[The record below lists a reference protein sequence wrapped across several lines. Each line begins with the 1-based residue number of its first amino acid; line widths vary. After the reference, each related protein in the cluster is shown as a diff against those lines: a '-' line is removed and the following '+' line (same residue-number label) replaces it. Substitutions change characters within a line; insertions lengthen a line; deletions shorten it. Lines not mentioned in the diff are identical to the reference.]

1 MIDMKPL
8 KKILTLSLAI
18 ATLSATAWE
27 YVPQSP
33 KSATVI
39 FVNGKKYYVHTV
51 KSGETLYSL
60 SKQYQVSEADIRE
73 CNPIAA
79 DGLKIDQSLKI
90 PVSEAAMEDVRMDKK
105 RKKEFL
111 AHRIKAGETLYS
123 IARDYNIPVATIR
136 EDNPMINPQFL
147 KVGESLWIRRSDM
160 GSSSEKQAQA
170 EMDAY
175 AEALNNAVDDGF
187 DYYFVKPGET
197 IYSLSRRFGIS
208 EKDFA
213 ANNDVANG
221 LKAGA
226 VIRIPQSKEENLRVI
241 EANDALQ
248 NNATIEAHSSDENI
262 VFRALEQGTTLNIAL
277 MLPLNVG
284 SKPNAS
290 FVEFYQ
296 GFLLGV
302 EKLKESG
309 KGEVKLTI
317 YNTEHDK
324 AKVQQIVQSQ
334 LFEGTN
340 LIVGPVYEDEMAP
353 VLQYAR
359 TNSVPVVTPL
369 ANIEN
374 VNSPALF
381 QLAPAPEKKYDKIAN
396 LLDGGRD
403 IYLIYASSYD
413 KEFESEILKQLEG
426 KSYAAYNYSF
436 DQKSIFTPKNATA
449 RPIELMDDILKEEK
463 PCLFVVLANAET
475 DVDRILGTIS
485 SAKVAITERSEK
497 CAQYV
502 VLGTSRWG
510 RYNNI
515 DHTSYFNNNVVMIST
530 YHAKRDSQVV
540 REFDSNYIK
549 SYQALP
555 SLYAYRGYD
564 TAIMFGEGMHSDIQ
578 YNMLDKRY
586 TPLQTTYKFVQ
597 SKEGGNYVN
606 QEWIRVNYNSNYTI
620 TLE

>member
-1 MIDMKPL
+1 MKPL

-187 DYYFVKPGET
+187 DYYVVKPGET

-374 VNSPALF
+374 VSSPALF

-497 CAQYV
+497 CAQYI

>member
-1 MIDMKPL
+1 MKPL
-8 KKILTLSLAI
+8 KKILTLALA
-18 ATLSATAWE
+18 ATTLSATAWE
-27 YVPQSP
+27 YIPQQQ

-39 FVNGKKYYVHTV
+39 FISGKKYYVHTV

-60 SKQYQVSEADIRE
+60 AKQYQVSEEQIKE

-79 DGLKIDQSLKI
+79 DGLKIDQSIKI
-90 PVSEAAMEDVRMDKK
+90 PVSEAALADARTDKK

-111 AHRIKAGETLYS
+111 SHRIKAGETLYS
-123 IARDYNIPVATIR
+123 IARDYNIPVTTIR
-136 EDNPMINPQFL
+136 EDNPSINPQYL

-175 AEALNNAVDDGF
+175 AQALNDAVDDGF
-187 DYYFVKPGET
+187 DYYVVKPGET

-208 EKDFA
+208 EKDFV

-226 VIRIPQSKEENLRVI
+226 VTRIPQSKEENLRVI

-262 VFRALEQGTTLNIAL
+262 VFRSLEQGKVLNIAL

-309 KGEVKLTI
+309 KGEVKLSV
-317 YNTEHDK
+317 YNTEHDQT
-324 AKVQQIVQSQ
+324 KVQQIVQSQ

-340 LIVGPVYEDEMAP
+340 LIVGPVYEDELRP
-353 VLQYAR
+353 VLQYAQ
-359 TNSVPVVTPL
+359 TNAVPVVTPL
-369 ANIEN
+369 ANIES

-381 QLAPAPEKKYDKIAN
+381 QLAPTSEKKYDKIAN
-396 LLDGGRD
+396 LFDGGRD

-413 KEFESEILKQLEG
+413 KEFEAEVLKQLEG
-426 KSYAAYNYSF
+426 KNYAAYNYSF
-436 DQKSIFTPKNATA
+436 DQKSIFTPKNAAA

-549 SYQALP
+549 SYNSLP
-555 SLYAYRGYD
+555 SLYSYRGYD
-564 TAIMFGEGMHSDIQ
+564 TAIMFGMGMYSDIE

-586 TPLQTTYKFVQ
+586 TPLQTTYKFAQ

>member
-1 MIDMKPL
+1 MKPL
-8 KKILTLSLAI
+8 NRIFTICLAF
-18 ATLSATAWE
+18 ATLSTSALE
-27 YVPQSP
+27 YIPQAP
-33 KSATVI
+33 KSAVVV
-39 FVNGKKYYVHTV
+39 FVNGKKYYIHTV

-60 SKQYQVSEADIRE
+60 SKQYQVSEEAIKE
-73 CNPIAA
+73 CNPTAA

-90 PVSEAAMEDVRMDKK
+90 PVSEAIELEARADKK
-105 RKKEFL
+105 RKKEYL

-136 EDNPMINPQFL
+136 EDNPEINPQFL
-147 KVGESLWIRRSDM
+147 KIGESLWIRRSDM

-175 AEALNNAVDDGF
+175 AQALNDAVDDGF
-187 DYYFVKPGET
+187 DYYVVKPGET

-226 VIRIPQSKEENLRVI
+226 VIRIPQSKEENLRVM
-241 EANDALQ
+241 EADDALQ
-248 NNATIEAHSSDENI
+248 NNATIDAHSSDMNI
-262 VFRALEQGTTLNIAL
+262 VFRSLDYNTPLNIAL
-277 MLPLNVG
+277 MLPLNVN

-296 GFLLGV
+296 GFLLGI

-309 KGEVKLTI
+309 KGEVKLTV
-317 YNTEHDK
+317 YNTEHDQ
-324 AKVQQIVQSQ
+324 AKVQHIVQSQ

-340 LIVGPVYEDEMAP
+340 LIVGPVYEDEMRP
-353 VLQYAR
+353 VLQYAQK
-359 TNSVPVVTPL
+359 NDVPVVTPL
-369 ANIEN
+369 ANIEA
-374 VNSPALF
+374 VSSPALF
-381 QLAPAPEKKYDKIAN
+381 QLSPAPEKKYDKIAN
-396 LLDGGRD
+396 LFDGGRD

-436 DQKSIFTPKNATA
+436 NQKSIFTPKNAA
-449 RPIELMDDILKEEK
+449 AQPIELMDDILKQEK

-485 SAKVAITERSEK
+485 SAKVALTDRSEK

-549 SYQALP
+549 SYQMLP
-555 SLYAYRGYD
+555 SLYSYRGYD
-564 TAIMFGEGMHSDIQ
+564 TAVMFGMGMRSDIE

-597 SKEGGNYVN
+597 TKEGGNYVN
-606 QEWIRVNYNSNYTI
+606 QEWIRINYNSNYTI
-620 TLE
+620 TIE